1 MFQNLTDR
9 LGQTLKNISGK
20 GRLTED
26 NIKDTLREVRMAL
39 LEADVAL
46 GVVKGFIEN
55 IKTRALGIEVSKSL
69 QPGQMFIKVVQ
80 DELEKVLGDGTQGL
94 NLAATPPAVI
104 MLAGLQGAGKTTS
117 VGKLSKYLTEREKK
131 KVLVVSAD
139 VYRPAAIKQLQTLSQ
154 EVGVECFP
162 SSIMQKPV
170 DIVKA
175 AITHAKLQFF
185 DILIIDTAGRLA
197 VDEKMMD
204 EIKQLHRVANPVET
218 LFVVDAMT
226 GQDAANTAKAFNE
239 TLPLTGVILTKAD
252 GDARG
257 GAALSVK
264 HITGKPIK
272 FLGMGE
278 KLDALEPFH
287 PQRIASR
294 ILGMGDVLSLIEEVE
309 RKVDKDAAQR
319 VAKKIQTGKGFNLQD
334 FKEQLEQM
342 RNMGGMMSL
351 MDKMP
356 GMGGM
361 SAKMKDQAN
370 DKQFTQMEAIINSM
384 TPHERDRPDV
394 IKGSRKR
401 RIATGSGTQIQ
412 DVNRLLKQFMQMQKM
427 MKKMGGGKMK
437 NMMRGMGGMMGGG
450 GAPGGMPGGGMPGGG
465 MPPGMKLPPGMGNFG
480 RKK

>member
-9 LGQTLKNISGK
+9 LSQTLKNISGK

-46 GVVKGFIEN
+46 PVVKDFIAN
-55 IKTRALGIEVSKSL
+55 VKTRALGTEVSKSL
-69 QPGQMFIKVVQ
+69 QPGQMFIKIVQ
-80 DELEKVLGDGTQGL
+80 SELEQAMGDGNQGL

-104 MLAGLQGAGKTTS
+104 MMAGLQGAGKTTS

-139 VYRPAAIKQLQTLSQ
+139 VYRPAAIKQLQTLSD

-162 SSIMQKPV
+162 STIMQRPV
-170 DIVKA
+170 DIVNS
-175 AITHAKLQFF
+175 AIDHAKRQFF
-185 DILIIDTAGRLA
+185 DVLIVDTAGRLA
-197 VDEKMMD
+197 VDEKMMN
-204 EIKQLHRVANPVET
+204 EIKELHRAVNPVET

-239 TLPLTGVILTKAD
+239 ALPLTGVILTKAD

-278 KLDALEPFH
+278 KVDALEPFH

-309 RKVDKDAAQR
+309 RKVDKQAAER
-319 VAKKIQTGKGFNLQD
+319 VARKIQKGQGFDLQD

-351 MDKMP
+351 MDKLP
-356 GMGGM
+356 GMGNM
-361 SAKMKDQAN
+361 SAKIKEQAN
-370 DKQFTQMEAIINSM
+370 DKQFVQMEAIINSM
-384 TPHERDRPDV
+384 TPSERTRPDV
-394 IKGSRKR
+394 IKGSRKK

-412 DVNRLLKQFMQMQKM
+412 DVNRLLKQFTQMQKM
-427 MKKMGGGKMK
+427 MKKMGGGNMK
-437 NMMRGMGGMMGGG
+437 KMMRGMGGMMGGG
-450 GAPGGMPGGGMPGGG
+450 MPGG
-465 MPPGMKLPPGMGNFG
+465 MPPGMKMPPGLGNFT
-480 RKK
+480 KKK

>member
-1 MFQNLTDR
+1 MFENLTER

-26 NIKDTLREVRMAL
+26 NISETLREVRMAL

-46 GVVKGFIEN
+46 PVVKDFIG
-55 IKTRALGIEVSKSL
+55 KVKARALGVEVSKSL
-69 QPGQMFIKVVQ
+69 QPGQMFIKIVQ
-80 DELEKVLGDGTQGL
+80 SELEQAMGDVNQGL

-104 MLAGLQGAGKTTS
+104 MMAGLQGAGKTTS
-117 VGKLSKYLTEREKK
+117 VGKLAKHLIERDKK

-139 VYRPAAIKQLQTLSQ
+139 VYRPAAIKQLETLAA
-154 EVGVECFP
+154 EVSAEFYP
-162 SSIMQKPV
+162 SNIMQKPV
-170 DIVKA
+170 DIVNA
-175 AITHAKLQFF
+175 AIAHAKMKFIDVL
-185 DILIIDTAGRLA
+185 LVDTAGRLA
-197 VDEKMMD
+197 VDQAMMD
-204 EIKQLHRVANPVET
+204 EIKALHAAVKPVET

-239 TLPLTGVILTKAD
+239 ALPLTGVILTKAD

-264 HITGKPIK
+264 QITGKPIK

-294 ILGMGDVLSLIEEVE
+294 ILGMGDVLSLIEDVE
-309 RKVDKDAAQR
+309 RKVDR
-319 VAKKIQTGKGFNLQD
+319 KKAEQLARKVQKGKGFDLQD

-361 SAKMKDQAN
+361 SAKIKDQAN

-384 TPHERDRPDV
+384 TPGERQRPDV
-394 IKGSRKR
+394 IKGSRKK
-401 RIATGSGTQIQ
+401 RIAAGSGTQIQ

-427 MKKMGGGKMK
+427 MKKMGGGGMK
-437 NMMRGMGGMMGGG
+437 KMMRGMGGMMP
-450 GAPGGMPGGGMPGGG
+450 PGGMGGGF
-465 MPPGMKLPPGMGNFG
+465 PP
-480 RKK
+480 R